1 MTHCEIE
8 IISRLDQF
16 SELLIVLVLLAFFLN
31 NPKCAV
37 GAILTD
43 VKSGTD
49 RWSDESVRG
58 MYIRSGTLW

>member
-1 MTHCEIE
+1 MSLLHPTSREPVTHCEIK

-16 SELLIVLVLLAFFLN
+16 SELLIVLVLLTFVLK

-37 GAILTD
+37 GGILTD

-49 RWSDESVRG
+49 RWSVE
-58 MYIRSGTLW
+58 Y